1 MKRGSLMIFLLMS
14 YKLLIQRIKLLF
26 LVWLGKLKIDS
37 QVEEESSLTAFT
49 TKFTQPSQRD
59 TIFYLDYTTIRPT
72 AIRVP

>member
-1 MKRGSLMIFLLMS
+1 MIFLLMS
-14 YKLLIQRIKLLF
+14 LKLLIQRIKLLF

-37 QVEEESSLTAFT
+37 QVEESSLTAFT